1 MRQAELHRV
10 TRETDIELTL
20 CLDGG
25 EVAVDTGIGFFDHML
40 TALGKHG
47 GLGLTVKA
55 VGDLQVD
62 CHHTIEDTG
71 IVLGQALR
79 EALGD
84 CRGIVRFADCRIPMD
99 EALASC
105 ALDIGGRAFLRFDAE
120 FTNPSVGGYDCCMT
134 EEFFRAV
141 ASNAGL
147 TLHLA
152 VEYGK
157 NDHHK
162 IEALYKAFARC
173 LRAAA
178 EVRGSEVPSTK
189 GVL

>member
-1 MRQAELHRV
+1 MRQANVHRV
-10 TRETDIELTL
+10 TGETDIALSL
-20 CLDGG
+20 CLEGG
-25 EVAVDTGIGFFDHML
+25 EIAIDTGIGFFDHML
-40 TALGKHG
+40 HSLARHG

-62 CHHTIEDTG
+62 CHHTVEDTG
-71 IVLGQALR
+71 IALGQALR

-99 EALASC
+99 ETLASC
-105 ALDIGGRAFLRFDAE
+105 ALDIGGRAYLHFDAA
-120 FTNPSVGGYDCCMT
+120 FDNPAIGGYDCCMT

-157 NDHHK
+157 NDHHRT
-162 IEALYKAFARC
+162 EALYKAFARC

-178 EVRGSEVPSTK
+178 EVRGTDIPSTK